1 MRVANWADM
10 TKLLGHWKL
19 YSSDNK
25 WDDYMKTMGVNIILR
40 KVGNS
45 ITSCEEIKQ
54 TDDLWELLITS
65 TFKNAH
71 LKFKLGEE
79 FDETTLDGRKC
90 KSTFAVEGDDLVHY
104 QKGLKPGEVGSKITR
119 SRVDDD
125 TMTIT
130 LEALGKNLTTVRTFK
145 RYTP

>member
-71 LKFKLGEE
+71 LKFKLEEE

>member
-1 MRVANWADM
+1 M

-19 YSSDNK
+19 VSSDDK
-25 WDDYMKTMGVNIILR
+25 WDDYMKMMGVNIILR

-54 TDDLWELLITS
+54 TDELWELLITS

-104 QKGLKPGEVGSKITR
+104 QKGLKPGEVESKITR
-119 SRVDDD
+119 KRVDDD

-130 LEALGKNLTTVRTFK
+130 LEALGKKLTTVRTFK